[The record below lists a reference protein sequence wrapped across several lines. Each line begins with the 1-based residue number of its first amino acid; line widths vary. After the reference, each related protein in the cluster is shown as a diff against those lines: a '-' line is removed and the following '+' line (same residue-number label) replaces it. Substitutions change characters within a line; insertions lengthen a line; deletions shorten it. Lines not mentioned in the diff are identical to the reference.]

1 MQRIKFRKQLGRF
14 REKERDRKL
23 MEDFGRRVIS
33 CMEAST
39 LQPFTAKIS
48 IPTTMEKDGEGKI
61 INAVAAS
68 IYIGVWTSN

>member
-1 MQRIKFRKQLGRF
+1 MQRIKFCKQLGRF

-39 LQPFTAKIS
+39 LQPSTAKIS
-48 IPTTMEKDGEGKI
+48 IPTTTEKDGEGKI
-61 INAVAAS
+61 INVVAAG
-68 IYIGVWTSN
+68 IYIGVWTRN

>member
-39 LQPFTAKIS
+39 LQPSTAKIS
-48 IPTTMEKDGEGKI
+48 IPTTTTEKDGEGKI
-61 INAVAAS
+61 INAVAAG
-68 IYIGVWTSN
+68 IY